1 MKLLK
6 TKSNNTFEYFDKL
19 LLVFEENF
27 ELLDGINFF
36 VYAKTIKD
44 TVVLNKYST
53 VGEFVLFFIKI

>member
-6 TKSNNTFEYFDKL
+6 TESNYTFEYFDKL

-36 VYAKTIKD
+36 TYAKIIKD